1 MIDFKSNEQIKY
13 ILKIIIGA
21 IIIASA
27 TTITLLGSPFQLP
40 QWISS
45 LLAIG
50 TFTLI
55 LPVSYLIYSKMD
67 ELQKKLHEHASLAT
81 LTLVI
86 VAMGITG
93 VLQSNDIIPLFNQ
106 VWVLIAGILIW
117 AIALVFSDRFYK

>member
-13 ILKIIIGA
+13 IFKIIIGA